1 MEMLIA
7 DTAFQE
13 FYMYMSAHTCT
24 LDTRYSFLALN
35 WASKREAKPH
45 TQTTPP
51 PPPWKKVRGGLRVY
65 KLSLLFKEFSAVGYA
80 ALLLTATAGTTGE
93 YIVFT
98 GDSAGG
104 NLVLTASMKLKDF
117 GLRLPDRVVS
127 CYPVTLLQ
135 TEVSPSR
142 FLSLTDS
149 ILPVGIQFACLQVC
163 VCACMHTCVFA
174 CMCECA
180 CDGVHAYMY
189 IFQKSELM
197 TALMLT

>member
-1 MEMLIA
+1 MRGKPSLIPRQPPLERNCRVA
-7 DTAFQE
+7 WVTRGCK
-13 FYMYMSAHTCT
+13 AH
-24 LDTRYSFLALN
+24 
-35 WASKREAKPH
+35 
-45 TQTTPP
+45 
-51 PPPWKKVRGGLRVY
+51 

-80 ALLLTATAGTTGE
+80 VLLFTATAGTTGE

-117 GLRLPDRVVS
+117 GLRLPDRVVP

-163 VCACMHTCVFA
+163 VCACVHVCVRVTVYIL
-174 CMCECA
+174 
-180 CDGVHAYMY
+180 VHVH
-189 IFQKSELM
+189 FSEVRINVV
-197 TALMLT
+197 ML